1 MIDIRLTPRQKEIL
15 NGLAQGKTPKQIAL
29 ELGLKTAGIYNN
41 LNLIL
46 MRLGLKPKEYHK
58 IKDIYVNATKTNN
71 I

>member
-1 MIDIRLTPRQKEIL
+1 MTDIRLSPRQKDIF

-46 MRLGLKPKEYHK
+46 MRLGLKPKEHHK
-58 IKDIYVNATKTNN
+58 IKDLRHNHRPKDR
-71 I
+71 